1 MTRRAGPCNS
11 PPLDAAPGRATLR
24 VPQEE
29 TTVMSDD
36 IIATAAEALEAE
48 ALPRLREVHTD
59 ATEDC
64 GAATVLPPALR
75 KPAESK
81 SPARWAYERLIHYI
95 KRFEDGLEPG
105 EEVAMA
111 MTGGHSGVLRIG
123 GLGYFDP
130 DIVTFYGTDPS
141 GAKTQLIQHV
151 TQLSVILRALPRPR
165 PETPPERIGF
175 RLARELEEDE
185 AGEADEEGAPQGP
198 DAAAETS

>member
-1 MTRRAGPCNS
+1 MA
-11 PPLDAAPGRATLR
+11 DH
-24 VPQEE
+24 
-29 TTVMSDD
+29 

-48 ALPRLREVHTD
+48 ALPRLREVHAGESSD
-59 ATEDC
+59 AEQD
-64 GAATVLPPALR
+64 VLPPALR
-75 KPAESK
+75 KPAQGK

-111 MTGGHSGVLRIG
+111 MTGGHSGVLRIQG
-123 GLGYFDP
+123 MGYFDP
-130 DIVTFYGTDPS
+130 DIVTFYGSDPA

-175 RLARELEEDE
+175 QLARELEEEAAEETGDE
-185 AGEADEEGAPQGP
+185 TGKEPKPQGP
-198 DAAAETS
+198 DAAPETS

>member
-1 MTRRAGPCNS
+1 MA
-11 PPLDAAPGRATLR
+11 
-24 VPQEE
+24 
-29 TTVMSDD
+29 DD

-48 ALPRLREVHTD
+48 ALPRLREVHAGEGAQTD
-59 ATEDC
+59 AQ
-64 GAATVLPPALR
+64 VLPPALR
-75 KPAESK
+75 KPAQGK

-95 KRFEDGLEPG
+95 KRFEDGLAPG

-111 MTGGHSGVLRIG
+111 MTGGHSGVLRIQG
-123 GLGYFDP
+123 MGYFDP

-175 RLARELEEDE
+175 QLARELEEDKIE
-185 AGEADEEGAPQGP
+185 SGEETTPQGP
-198 DAAAETS
+198 DAAPETS